1 MGQTT
6 RGLAVST
13 NLGERIRDGDAAAED
28 ELIATFR
35 GAVFAMLVAR
45 TGDLEAARDLSQDV
59 MLAVLRA
66 LREGKLRKEESLA
79 AFVRGTALNLA
90 NKHIQTRQRQ
100 RGRILVPAD
109 PTPADPEEVL
119 EFHERLRLV
128 QREVRRLEST
138 DRAILD
144 LTFEK
149 GLSPAEIG
157 DRLGLKPEFVRARK
171 SRAVHRISERVK
183 RLLRRRGARR

>member
-1 MGQTT
+1 MSQTSH
-6 RGLAVST
+6 GLAVSAD
-13 NLGERIRDGDAAAED
+13 LGQRIRDGDGAAEAQ
-28 ELIATFR
+28 LVTIFR
-35 GAVFAMLVAR
+35 RAVFAMLLAR
-45 TGDLEAARDLSQDV
+45 THDLEAARDLSQDV
-59 MLAVLRA
+59 MLAILRA
-66 LREGKLRKEESLA
+66 LREGKVRNNNSLS

-90 NKHIQTRQRQ
+90 NKHIQTVQQKRR
-100 RGRILVPAD
+100 RILVPDD

-128 QREVRRLEST
+128 QREVRRLDST

-157 DRLGLKPEFVRARK
+157 DRLGLAPEFVRVRK

-183 RLLRRRGARR
+183 RLLRRRGERH